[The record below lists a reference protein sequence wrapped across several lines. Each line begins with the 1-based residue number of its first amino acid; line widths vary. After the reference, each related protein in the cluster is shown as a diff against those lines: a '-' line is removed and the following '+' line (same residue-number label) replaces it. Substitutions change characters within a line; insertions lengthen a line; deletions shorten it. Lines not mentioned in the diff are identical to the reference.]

1 MSWATIEFVLLII
14 AAAILVVQVVFY
26 EREINRLKRRVRRLN
41 QENIDLR
48 GNYLKWVYRGR

>member
-1 MSWATIEFVLLII
+1 VSWATIEFVLLII